1 MSYSE
6 SPLIIKE
13 REKNCLQNGYEDTG
27 PLPIPS
33 SFPFL
38 NSIYLN
44 KENAKLKPQNVNE
57 KRKEDGDEDDE
68 TTEILL
74 KFRDQIRNLLFK
86 KTNESNEPEPGTLI
100 WLLFNGMLCTV

>member
-1 MSYSE
+1 MV
-6 SPLIIKE
+6 P
-13 REKNCLQNGYEDTG
+13 
-27 PLPIPS
+27 
-33 SFPFL
+33 
-38 NSIYLN
+38 
-44 KENAKLKPQNVNE
+44 
-57 KRKEDGDEDDE
+57 EDGDEDDE